1 MDDQLVWICSICN
14 KPVADY
20 RGHIFV
26 DMAEV
31 LKRRGKAETSIE
43 LVSDLKRQFEAGI
56 LGADL
61 AHWQVMHDD
70 CDPDLGRESYAMPIA
85 DVRSCWDVLAS
96 TSHLMGKDWLSV
108 TDWFSVLGRI
118 AREHGSNQ

>member
-1 MDDQLVWICSICN
+1 MGDQLVWISSICN
-14 KPVADY
+14 KPVGDY
-20 RGHIFV
+20 QGHIFV
-26 DMAEV
+26 DMVEV
-31 LKRRGKAETSIE
+31 LKRQREPVGDYIDFRESGK
-43 LVSDLKRQFEAGI
+43 GI
-56 LGADL
+56 LSGL
-61 AHWQVMHDD
+61 AHWQVTHDD